1 MKYSFGLL
9 LLLFLCC
16 LGCTEEVRIDAP
28 SARHTLLVYMAGDN
42 NLSGET
48 YTKIDSITR
57 GWRNKRDNLLVYR
70 DSDGAGGTP
79 VLLRVVGDE
88 TAPYT
93 EVVKEYPES
102 NSANA
107 EVFAEVLRDA
117 LSLYPAP
124 GYGLLVFS
132 HGTGWLP
139 GGLFDKPR
147 FATDRSATA
156 RSITNDQG
164 REMELSAFATA
175 IPDGTFNY
183 IVMEACLMSSVAV
196 AYELRNK
203 ADYLLASSAEILS
216 PGFSPLYAELIGYL
230 FEPAANLEAFARRY
244 YAYCNTLS
252 GSYRSA
258 TISLLDLGGMDALAL
273 ASRPFFAD
281 TISGTVPAAL
291 PSPATVQCFDW
302 SGAKLFFDLG
312 DYMSQLAPDLYPA
325 FEESL
330 RRVVVYQAAS
340 PSFVGLTIR
349 RHSGLTTYI
358 EQSAYP
364 ALNTAWHN
372 TAWYKATH

>member
-16 LGCTEEVRIDAP
+16 LGCTEEIRIDAP

-147 FATDRSATA
+147 STTL
-156 RSITNDQG
+156 RSITNDKG
-164 REMELSAFATA
+164 REMELSAFASA